1 MAQFPTL
8 TFTEAGLQMLIQ
20 AQNGHTLKFTKGK
33 LGSGVIT
40 GSDNILKFTDLK
52 TPKMTLPITKVDD
65 SNKELLVL
73 TFDTGNTS
81 LEEGFISREL
91 GVFAQ
96 LDNGTE
102 TLYAYS
108 NAGNNYDY
116 MPNKDTPVSQ
126 SRLEVEIVCSTSA
139 NVQIVI
145 DKSIMY
151 TTREDVDEMITTHDS
166 SDTAHEPAFTAK
178 FKAHNTDT
186 DAHKDFVG
194 ATAEKAGV
202 RGMVPAPAAGD
213 EGKFLCADGTFKV
226 AKMTTLELVNLLYP
240 VGIIAE
246 FTNNTDPNN
255 IWPGTTWSKMD
266 AGRVLISAG
275 TYTEGSDTYT
285 YTLGDK
291 GGEAKHQLTTEEL
304 ASHGHGISISS
315 VGNHSNDIGSP
326 KNLIGEIA
334 NSFRGSDE
342 PPINYGKTTNAGAHS
357 LSASIERTGGNFKH
371 ENRMPYETV
380 IRWKRTD

>member
-33 LGSGVIT
+33 LGSGVLT
-40 GSDNILKFTDLK
+40 DSDNIVKFTDLK

-126 SRLEVEIVCSTSA
+126 SRLEVEIICSTSA

-151 TTREDVDEMITTHDS
+151 TTREDVDEMIATHDA

-178 FKAHNTDT
+178 FKAHNADT

-315 VGNHSNDIGSP
+315 VGNHSHDVGRTSGIESPGHSFVATNNPPAGYIGT
-326 KNLIGEIA
+326 
-334 NSFRGSDE
+334 SD
-342 PPINYGKTTNAGAHS
+342 AGAHS
-357 LSASIERTGGNFKH
+357 LSASIEPTGSNFKH